1 MSKNIRSRLADFIL
15 ENINLDISIILE
27 VGCGE
32 GQLTIPFTNKISKY
46 IKDFKVVAYDLSIG
60 PYSKSIDILK
70 KKIQQAELL
79 NLITIIQGDVR
90 KIDHFEDNSVDFIF
104 SNDLFCD
111 LDRIG
116 LEKALNEFYRIL
128 RKNGQ
133 MVHAEYSPA
142 YENISQKL
150 FIEADMHSLETALPR
165 PDWFS
170 PFSDELAALMHKVGF
185 RDITIKYFETGLRY
199 EYEKAIEVLR
209 NWTVDPKFI
218 EEHKKDLRKYGIES
232 PLEHVI
238 FCTKY

>member
-1 MSKNIRSRLADFIL
+1 MSKNLRSRLADFIL

-32 GQLTIPFTNKISKY
+32 GQLTIPFTQKLNKQL
-46 IKDFKVVAYDLSIG
+46 KDFKVIAYDLSIE
-60 PYSKSIDILK
+60 PYSGSIDILN
-70 KKIQQAELL
+70 KKIQQAELQDT
-79 NLITIIQGDVR
+79 ITVMQGDVR
-90 KIDHFEDNSVDFIF
+90 KIDAFEDNSVDFIF

-116 LEKALNEFYRIL
+116 LENALNEFYRIL
-128 RKNGQ
+128 KQKGQ

-150 FIEADMHSLETALPR
+150 FIEADMHSLETAQPK

-170 PFSDELAALMHKVGF
+170 PYADELAALMHKIGF
-185 RDITIKYFETGLRY
+185 RDITIKYFETGLHF
-199 EYEKAIEVLR
+199 EYEQAIETLK
-209 NWTVDPKFI
+209 NWTVDSKFI
-218 EEHKKDLRKYGIES
+218 EEHRNDLHKYGIES

-238 FCTKY
+238 FCNKY